1 MNQSTRPDL
10 SWILD
15 ELVNFPAARH
25 AVVLSADGMR
35 MAASREVTA
44 DLADKISATGS
55 GIQSLSHNA
64 ADFVAVGAI
73 TWHQTMI
80 QYDGGYLFL
89 VAASSTSYLVAS
101 ATIDVDVLAFSDRM
115 AKVVD
120 RLGPALAAGP
130 RQQQDE
136 LG

>member
-1 MNQSTRPDL
+1 MNQSALPDL

-15 ELVNFPAARH
+15 ELVEFPAARH
-25 AVVLSADGMR
+25 AVLLSADGMR
-35 MAASREVTA
+35 MAASPEVTA

-55 GIQSLSHNA
+55 GIQSLSRNA
-64 ADFVAVGAI
+64 AQFVGGDAV

-89 VAASSTSYLVAS
+89 VAASTTSYLVAS

-115 AKVVD
+115 AKVVE
-120 RLGPALAAGP
+120 RLGHALAAGP

>member
-1 MNQSTRPDL
+1 MNQSARPDL

-15 ELVNFPAARH
+15 ELVDFPGARH

-55 GIQSLSHNA
+55 GMQSLSRNA
-64 ADFVAVGAI
+64 ADFVGADAI

-80 QYDGGYLFL
+80 HYDGGYLFL
-89 VAASSTSYLVAS
+89 VAASTSSYLVAS
-101 ATIDVDVLAFSDRM
+101 ATNDVDVLAFSDRM
-115 AKVVD
+115 AKVVE
-120 RLGPALAAGP
+120 RLGPALAADP
-130 RQQQDE
+130 RQRQDE